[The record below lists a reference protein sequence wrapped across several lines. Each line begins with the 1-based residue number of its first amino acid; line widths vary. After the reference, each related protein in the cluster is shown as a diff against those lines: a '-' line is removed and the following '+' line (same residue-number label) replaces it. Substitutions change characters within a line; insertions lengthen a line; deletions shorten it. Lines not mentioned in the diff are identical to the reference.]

1 MNISSTN
8 PNYKKLLY
16 TLGGIIAFYMTAR
29 YARIPT
35 GTKGVYVFLQYWI
48 LVYIAARFGPVCG
61 GITGF
66 FGHFLFEYTKAD
78 SIKWSW
84 IIGSMILGI
93 LIGVLV
99 KKYDIDLSSIPRKE
113 DRKKFALVNVFSQV
127 MVWCI
132 IVPVLNM
139 TIYNMAFSN
148 AMKRGISA
156 AINDIVTS
164 VIWLD
169 LFLYSFGKAKVK
181 QIVSLFVIVNSIVLL
196 SYGNFGLGSI
206 CVYSIT
212 IIISCYVYAKS
223 VLRPITPKG
232 IKRLARPL
240 LYICGSILLV
250 SFVTLHFVAKIDAPK
265 GDEQCMIILGTGLT
279 QEKPS
284 KILQKRL
291 DKALEYIEEYPDI
304 TIIAS
309 GGQGSDE
316 CISEAAAMKLYL
328 VNHGCSP
335 ESIYIADN
343 STTTEEN
350 FANSLEIMKELGF
363 SEDTHTIYVT
373 NDFHC
378 YRAKGY
384 AKMVGINNPHPLS
397 SPTPVFLI
405 LSSYFK
411 ESFSLVKYVLK
422 CIMSA

>member
-1 MNISSTN
+1 MNISTN
-8 PNYKKLLY
+8 LKYKRLLY

-61 GITGF
+61 AVTGF
-66 FGHFLFEYTKAD
+66 FGHFLFEYTKTD

-99 KKYDIDLSSIPRKE
+99 KRYNIDISSIPKKE
-113 DRKKFALVNVFSQV
+113 DRTKFALVNVFSQV
-127 MVWCI
+127 IVWCI
-132 IVPVLNM
+132 IVPILNM
-139 TIYNMAFSN
+139 TIYDMAFSD
-148 AMKRGISA
+148 AIKRGIFA

-169 LFLYSFGKAKVK
+169 LFLYSYGKAKVK
-181 QIVSLFVIVNSIVLL
+181 KMVSLFVIVNSIILL

-223 VLRPITPKG
+223 ILRPITPGK
-232 IKRLARPL
+232 IRRVARPL
-240 LYICGSILLV
+240 LLICGSVLLV

-265 GDEQCMIILGTGLT
+265 GSEKCMIILGAGLK

-284 KILQKRL
+284 KILKKRL
-291 DKALEYIEEYPDI
+291 DKALDYIEEYPDI

-335 ESIYIADN
+335 ESIYIEDT

-363 SEDTHTIYVT
+363 NEDTPTIYVT

-384 AKMVGINNPHPLS
+384 AKMAGIKYPHPLS

-422 CIMSA
+422 YIMS